1 MLYPDR
7 EQREESECD
16 CSPCLSCQFTVLDS
30 VCSGASV

>member
-1 MLYPDR
+1 MLYPDG

-16 CSPCLSCQFTVLDS
+16 CLPCLPPQFIVLGS